1 MRPTKTERR
10 TVNLQGEAASPPGV
24 VLQFSTN
31 FLAIADLDRQ
41 EPHIFI
47 QPLEIAVTL
56 QRDRR
61 AISDE

>member
-1 MRPTKTERR
+1 M
-10 TVNLQGEAASPPGV
+10 VNLQGEAASPPGV
-24 VLQFSTN
+24 ALQFSTN